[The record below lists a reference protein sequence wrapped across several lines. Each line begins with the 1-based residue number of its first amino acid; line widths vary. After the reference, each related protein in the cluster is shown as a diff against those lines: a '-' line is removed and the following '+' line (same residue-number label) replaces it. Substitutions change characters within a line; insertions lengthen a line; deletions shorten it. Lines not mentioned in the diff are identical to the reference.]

1 MGKLILIC
9 GKICSGKTTYAK
21 HLLKTYR
28 AVLLSCDEILLALFG
43 QNLGDKHDE
52 MVNRT
57 KQYLLHKSLEILST
71 GGNVILDFGFWQKS
85 ERESTTLFFKQHGI
99 LPEWHYIDVTD
110 SVWKQNIQKRNKAIM
125 AQETADYFI
134 DDGLMQKFEKLF
146 EPPAKDEVDVWYTN
160 N

>member
-57 KQYLLHKSLEILST
+57 KQYLLHKSLEILSI
-71 GGNVILDFGFWQKS
+71 GGNVLLDFGFWQKS
-85 ERESTTLFFKQHGI
+85 ERESTTLCFKQPGI
-99 LPEWHYIDVTD
+99 LPD
-110 SVWKQNIQKRNKAIM
+110 
-125 AQETADYFI
+125 
-134 DDGLMQKFEKLF
+134 
-146 EPPAKDEVDVWYTN
+146 
-160 N
+160 